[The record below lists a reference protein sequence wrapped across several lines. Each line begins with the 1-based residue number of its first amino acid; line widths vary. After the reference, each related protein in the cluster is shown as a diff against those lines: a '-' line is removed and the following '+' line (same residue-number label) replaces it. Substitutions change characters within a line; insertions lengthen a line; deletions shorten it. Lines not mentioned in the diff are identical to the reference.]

1 MNTESPYSN
10 NDKDEAINFLYTPLP
25 VTLHT
30 PFETSVNPSGWKVAG
45 RWLGKRKSYTAQVVA
60 QRAKSKK
67 DLAYLITGDENDFG
81 LLGGQE
87 TAKRGERISVV
98 PLLTKIEDALRNS
111 TKDLCKK
118 LNTNFPETEAEVM
131 QAISVSVGSK
141 SESADINRYFDS
153 SPYGFRD
160 CNTAAIL
167 IFAKA
172 VIDVM
177 SSEIFDKLGYSATDV
192 PIDQI
197 QAKRASE
204 MLVGD
209 WGYFA
214 NFDDYNDKMKSLG
227 INYPPYQGENVI
239 KRGEDTYYGLP
250 GEQDKT
256 EREWLEVLR
265 KQYNEPRDKIEGKQR
280 TDTPPGF
287 DGYIKFLDVATIA
300 TAAFRYRS
308 RAKRKR

>member
-1 MNTESPYSN
+1 MLKFFPY
-10 NDKDEAINFLYTPLP
+10 FPLP
-25 VTLHT
+25 LTLHT
-30 PFETSVNPSGWKVAG
+30 PFETSPNPSGWQVVGKWQG
-45 RWLGKRKSYTAQVVA
+45 RRHSYTAQVIA
-60 QRAKSKK
+60 RRAKSKK
-67 DLAYLITGDENDFG
+67 NLAFLITGDENDFG

-87 TAKRGERISVV
+87 NAKVGERISVA

-111 TKDLCKK
+111 VKDLCKK
-118 LNTNFPETEAEVM
+118 LNTNFPQTEAEVM

-141 SESADINRYFDS
+141 SESTDINRYFGS
-153 SPYGFRD
+153 TTYGFRD

-177 SSEIFDKLGYSATDV
+177 SGEIFDKLGYSATDV
-192 PIDQI
+192 PIDQL

-209 WGYFA
+209 WGYFS
-214 NFDDYNDKMKSLG
+214 NFDDYNDKMKSIG
-227 INYPPYQGENVI
+227 YNYPPYQGENVI
-239 KRGEDTYYGLP
+239 KRGDDTYYGLP

-265 KQYNEPRDKIEGKQR
+265 KQYNEPRGKLEGKQR

-287 DGYIKFLDVATIA
+287 DGYIKFLDVATIT
-300 TAAFRYRS
+300 TAAFRFRS
-308 RAKRKR
+308 RAKRRR